1 MVWILGVDQIDD
13 YYKELEELNNKISQ
27 EKDQQLQSELR
38 ERRRE
43 IVELLDADK
52 EDRRFYMW

>member
-1 MVWILGVDQIDD
+1 MLGIDQIDD
-13 YYKELEELNNKISQ
+13 YYKELEELNNQIAK

-43 IVELLDADK
+43 IVELLDTDK
-52 EDRRFYMW
+52 EDRRFYMG